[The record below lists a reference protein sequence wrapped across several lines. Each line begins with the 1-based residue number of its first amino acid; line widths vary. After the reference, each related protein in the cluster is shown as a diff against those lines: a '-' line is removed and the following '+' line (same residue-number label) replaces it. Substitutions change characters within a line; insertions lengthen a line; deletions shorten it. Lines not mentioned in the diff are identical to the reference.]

1 MKNIIYEI
9 KDDVTGFDGSLILL
23 ENDEE
28 AKRVLA
34 LEVNNPESLMNK
46 WHKDYS
52 IWAAGERDRIT
63 GEIKPEQPRLVARAT
78 SLLKAAKGG
87 E

>member
-1 MKNIIYEI
+1 MKSKIYEI
-9 KDDVTGFDGSLILL
+9 KDDVTGFDGNLMLL
-23 ENDEE
+23 ENDED
-28 AKRVLA
+28 AKRVMA
-34 LEVNNPESLMNK
+34 LEVNNPDSVINK

-52 IWAAGERDRIT
+52 IWAAGERDRVT

-78 SLLKAAKGG
+78 SLLKASKGC

>member
-1 MKNIIYEI
+1 MKNKIYEI
-9 KDDVTGFDGSLILL
+9 KDDVTGFDGNLMLL
-23 ENDEE
+23 ENDED
-28 AKRVLA
+28 AMRVLA
-34 LEVNNPESLMNK
+34 LEVNNPESLINK

-78 SLLKAAKGG
+78 SLFKATKGA

>member
-1 MKNIIYEI
+1 MKNKIYEI
-9 KDDVTGFDGSLILL
+9 KDDVTGFDGSLMLL
-23 ENDEE
+23 ENDED
-28 AKRVLA
+28 ATRVLA

-52 IWAAGERDRIT
+52 IWAVGKRDRTT
-63 GEIKPEQPRLVARAT
+63 GEIEPEQPRLVARAT

-87 E
+87 Q